1 MKYFYLLVII
11 FVSCISVSNAQ
22 WEYQTDEKQNEI
34 IFVND
39 ENNNSSFIIER
50 NKSGNYFFY
59 ITGVGESECK
69 IESIEFR
76 FDGIKDVLLFKV
88 GNLEDK
94 KLKILYDDING
105 LDYLKSFSKLVK
117 ERNFIYS
124 KFINV
129 CGININK
136 RYTLKGSSKAINKIN
151 LIPYLNKTIKVT
163 EAKMAKIKLIENS
176 IPRLETK
183 KFPADRLRDI
193 NPLEITEV
201 YWKSHQNDKYHI
213 KIKLKLN
220 GETRRELFGKFKL
233 FKQVDKIKSRY

>member
-1 MKYFYLLVII
+1 MRLFYFLTSIALSYINT
-11 FVSCISVSNAQ
+11 SQAQ
-22 WEYQTDEKQNEI
+22 WQYKTDDKQNEI
-34 IFVND
+34 ISVND
-39 ENNNSSFIIER
+39 KNNNSSFLIER
-50 NKSGNYFFY
+50 KKNGEINFY
-59 ITGVGESECK
+59 IKGVSESECK
-69 IESIEFR
+69 MESIEFR

-88 GNLEDK
+88 EKSEEK
-94 KLKILYDDING
+94 KLKILYDDINCLG
-105 LDYLKSFSKLVK
+105 YLKSFSKLVK

-124 KFINV
+124 QFNNV
-129 CGININK
+129 CGINIKK
-136 RYTLKGSSKAINKIN
+136 RYSLKGSSNAINKIN
-151 LIPYLNKTIKVT
+151 LIPFLNKTIKIT
-163 EAKMAKIKLIENS
+163 EAKMAKIKFIEES